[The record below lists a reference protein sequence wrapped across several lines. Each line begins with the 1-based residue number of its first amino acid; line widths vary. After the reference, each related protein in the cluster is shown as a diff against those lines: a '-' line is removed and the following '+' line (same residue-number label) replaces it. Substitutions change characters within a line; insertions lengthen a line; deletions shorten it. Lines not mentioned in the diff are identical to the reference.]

1 MIEVCGVLV
10 HARPERVADVQKV
23 LETMDGVEVHT
34 VTDQGRLVITLENT
48 DENSRLAEGL
58 AEVNRIDGVLAA
70 SLVYEHS
77 EAEQT
82 DSEQTEQP
90 ETVQ

>member
-10 HARPERVADVQKV
+10 HARPERVGDVRGV
-23 LETMDGVEVHT
+23 LAGMPGVEVHG
-34 VTDQGRLVITLENT
+34 VTDEGRMVITLENT
-48 DENSRLAEGL
+48 DADSRLSEGL
-58 AEVNRIDGVLAA
+58 AEVNRIEGVLAA

-77 EAEQT
+77 EQETEA
-82 DSEQTEQP
+82 EQTEQP

>member
-10 HARPERVADVQKV
+10 HARPERVADVQQV
-23 LETMDGVEVHT
+23 LETMDGVEVYT
-34 VTDQGRLVITLENT
+34 VTDQGRMVITLENT
-48 DENSRLAEGL
+48 DENSRLSQGL

-77 EAEQT
+77 EAEST
-82 DSEQTEQP
+82 DLP

>member
-10 HARPERVADVQKV
+10 HARPERLGDVQNV
-23 LETMDGVEVHT
+23 LNTMPGVEVHT
-34 VTDQGRLVITLENT
+34 VTDEGRIVVTIENT
-48 DENSRLAEGL
+48 DENSRLSEDL

-77 EAEQT
+77 EQ
-82 DSEQTEQP
+82 DP
-90 ETVQ
+90 I